1 MNKPEAAGRSAEH
14 SCLHK
19 SRDKP
24 CSSQLSA
31 LLVQDLVRSLLRK
44 GQSHRLEILQATE
57 GTCTRRCDSA
67 CASMSPES
75 HRRHLD
81 LTSSQ
86 SQQHLSQ
93 LWHRRPTLLP
103 VSSSKR
109 TVSIQSKKPV
119 PDAIFFH
126 HSFQIMLGSNR
137 SHLYLLQEAT
147 CSTFTSPCH
156 RKMRC
161 TQDIQ

>member
-44 GQSHRLEILQATE
+44 GQSHRLQILQATE

-67 CASMSPES
+67 RASTSPES
-75 HRRHLD
+75 HRRHPD
-81 LTSSQ
+81 LTSSR

-93 LWHRRPTLLP
+93 LWHRRLTLLP

-126 HSFQIMLGSNR
+126 HSFQTMLGSNW

-147 CSTFTSPCH
+147 FSTFMSLCH
-156 RKMRC
+156 SKMRC
-161 TQDIQ
+161 TQDVQ

>member
-1 MNKPEAAGRSAEH
+1 MNKPEAAGWSAEH

-31 LLVQDLVRSLLRK
+31 LLVQDLVQSLLRK
-44 GQSHRLEILQATE
+44 GQSHRLQILQATE

-67 CASMSPES
+67 RASTSPES
-75 HRRHLD
+75 HRRHPD

-93 LWHRRPTLLP
+93 LWHRRLTLLP

-126 HSFQIMLGSNR
+126 HSFQTMLGSNW

-147 CSTFTSPCH
+147 FSTFMSLCH
-156 RKMRC
+156 SKMRC
-161 TQDIQ
+161 TQDVQ

>member
-1 MNKPEAAGRSAEH
+1 MNKPEAAGWSAEH

-44 GQSHRLEILQATE
+44 GQSHRLQILQATE

-67 CASMSPES
+67 RASTSPES
-75 HRRHLD
+75 HRRHPD
-81 LTSSQ
+81 LTSSW

-93 LWHRRPTLLP
+93 LWHRRLTLLP

-126 HSFQIMLGSNR
+126 HSFQTMLGSNW

-147 CSTFTSPCH
+147 FSTFMSLCH
-156 RKMRC
+156 SKMRC
-161 TQDIQ
+161 TQDVQ